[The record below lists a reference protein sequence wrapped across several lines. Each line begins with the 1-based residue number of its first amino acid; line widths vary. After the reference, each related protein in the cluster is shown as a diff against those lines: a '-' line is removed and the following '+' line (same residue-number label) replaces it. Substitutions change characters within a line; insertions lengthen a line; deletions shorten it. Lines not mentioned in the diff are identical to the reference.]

1 MTGMIQKYHKAQ
13 VNTYRKVAHHFQKL
27 TFRPLCKINVAS
39 SIYNVA
45 SFPCLKLTPKAGGC
59 WGKIRKSRTQVSEK
73 TDAEKSL
80 FNQTLLPSP
89 YLSG

>member
-1 MTGMIQKYHKAQ
+1 MIQKYHKAQ

-59 WGKIRKSRTQVSEK
+59 
-73 TDAEKSL
+73 
-80 FNQTLLPSP
+80 
-89 YLSG
+89 